1 MCFHGI
7 FFLELEPHKM
17 YIENDGHSA
26 IITIEPN
33 DALDIPNVIQGNLP
47 GTYQL
52 GQIRFRW
59 GEDGKSGSEHYLFGV
74 SSEVIIFFELDTVR
88 AELGSNG
95 VPLLP

>member
-1 MCFHGI
+1 MI
-7 FFLELEPHKM
+7 FLELEPHKM

-59 GEDGKSGSEHYLFGV
+59 GDDGKSGSEHYLFGV
-74 SSEVIIFFELDTVR
+74 SIYLKYFIYFHSKKCQIMLLELARD
-88 AELGSNG
+88 
-95 VPLLP
+95 

>member
-1 MCFHGI
+1 
-7 FFLELEPHKM
+7 M

-33 DALDIPNVIQGNLP
+33 DALHIPNVIQGNLP

-59 GEDGKSGSEHYLFGV
+59 GDDGESGSEHYLFGV
-74 SSEVIIFFELDTVR
+74 SISYLFSIAKIIAKYYSEKMQK
-88 AELGSNG
+88 
-95 VPLLP
+95 